1 MNLNNNLSNK
11 TLILLL
17 ILLVLIIYIILY
29 KREYLLSD
37 TDITNLMY
45 KRFDEMVRGINVT
58 VANSSGKTILGV
70 KKHNIDFEIPNII
83 FNINTNY
90 IFVYSDIPNK
100 KILVFNFD
108 KFIRIYDFNT
118 NQLITYTVSL
128 INKPR
133 IISSRFRI
141 INNGDEYSIN
151 INFNESE
158 NVVSVGPQI
167 NFNKQD
173 LLNLN
178 NFMNILNNNS
188 NNFMVNMDPF
198 DPYKFVDNIVDENRI
213 VVTGGGEQQST
224 VTPGQTTVPAG
235 QTTVPA
241 GQTTVTPGMRK
252 NRIFD
257 CLPEDTFKKIQSNF
271 DDLINSSKSV
281 NYDNKFD
288 NIIKLVLNFDNYNI
302 IKNQIE
308 IFKTLSDDQ
317 IVCLLERNDPN
328 FCNDFN
334 NSISR
339 DEIKQIEYNLKS
351 IRQILNLYQN
361 QILDVKKIIL
371 TRLLLVINK
380 CTNLTKENKIKILN
394 IFKNILYTAEYIS
407 YFLGNNWDLIKKI
420 DDTIK
425 NVN

>member
-37 TDITNLMY
+37 TDI
-45 KRFDEMVRGINVT
+45 INVMNT
-58 VANSSGKTILGV
+58 RFNQMVGPINGSLANSQGKTIFGFS
-70 KKHNIDFEIPNII
+70 KPNIDSQISKII
-83 FNINTNY
+83 FDINTNY

-108 KFIRIYDFNT
+108 KFIKIYDFNT

-133 IISSRFRI
+133 IISSSLRI
-141 INNGDEYSIN
+141 MNNGDEYSIN

-178 NFMNILNNNS
+178 NFMNILNNN
-188 NNFMVNMDPF
+188 NNFIVYTDTF
-198 DPYKFVDNIVDENRI
+198 DPYKFVDNIVDDNMI
-213 VVTGGGEQQST
+213 VVSGRGKQQST
-224 VTPGQTTVPAG
+224 ETAG
-235 QTTVPA
+235 M
-241 GQTTVTPGMRK
+241 GK

-271 DDLINSSKSV
+271 EDLINSTKSV

-371 TRLLLVINK
+371 PRLLLVINK